1 MTTICAFLQIYTLDI
16 FLTDFDKNRFFKIT
30 INSKNA
36 ISKIT
41 AQLAFINLFSIFLNI
56 LFLDRDLEVRTAL
69 EDRIKQNSAI

>member
-1 MTTICAFLQIYTLDI
+1 MHFFKYILLI
-16 FLTDFDKNRFFKIT
+16 FSCLILIKTGFFKIT

-41 AQLAFINLFSIFLNI
+41 AQLAFINLFSIFFNI